1 MTTERE
7 PVSTG
12 LGRAL
17 RLVLMATSATLAMG
31 LVLSLVVAGPTAPIA
46 KAMVW
51 LGLGM
56 LVAIPILNVIDVLII
71 ECRLKEWPFAGAAA
85 AVLVMLAYTFIEKL
99 EPYWRQLYE
108 SIL

>member
-1 MTTERE
+1 MTTDKQV
-7 PVSTG
+7 PSV

-17 RLVLMATSATLAMG
+17 RIALMATSATLAMG
-31 LVLSLVVAGPTAPIA
+31 LALSLVVAGPAAPVA
-46 KAMVW
+46 EALVW

-85 AVLVMLAYTFIEKL
+85 AVLLMLAYTFL
-99 EPYWRQLYE
+99 SSW
-108 SIL
+108 